1 MILEEIKNNIIDNL
15 KDIIIINEIDAP
27 INSNKLDILIND
39 KSRILICLESNNLY
53 IPSLIIAPEFRH
65 KGIGKNIISIVFSI
79 SKKYNYNL
87 YLVDLVDSFYLD
99 LLLRGASKTN
109 SNDSLLITDNTNL
122 YNNYY
127 KPNEKI
133 DKMINMYEH
142 FRSYDDLF
150 TSICNIVRY
159 KDNIDFNNLD
169 KYPSV
174 IVDLIYINL
183 CSQYIRLNDFG
194 DNKIVYDRI
203 FELLNDKNIFNNII
217 KTYNN
222 IELIKVS
229 NILNELVKL
238 DFTTDYDKTNELLY
252 ELKDINLFE
261 AITSFCKKYNIPEY
275 D

>member
-15 KDIIIINEIDAP
+15 KDIIIINETDAP

-39 KSRILICLESNNLY
+39 KSRILICLESN
-53 IPSLIIAPEFRH
+53 
-65 KGIGKNIISIVFSI
+65 
-79 SKKYNYNL
+79 NL

-133 DKMINMYEH
+133 DKMINMCEH

-222 IELIKVS
+222 IGLIKVS

-238 DFTTDYDKTNELLY
+238 DFTTDYDKINALLY
-252 ELKDINLFE
+252 ELKYINLFE
-261 AITSFCKKYNIPEY
+261 DITSFCKKYNIPGY

>member
-1 MILEEIKNNIIDNL
+1 
-15 KDIIIINEIDAP
+15 
-27 INSNKLDILIND
+27 
-39 KSRILICLESNNLY
+39 
-53 IPSLIIAPEFRH
+53 
-65 KGIGKNIISIVFSI
+65 
-79 SKKYNYNL
+79 
-87 YLVDLVDSFYLD
+87 
-99 LLLRGASKTN
+99 
-109 SNDSLLITDNTNL
+109 
-122 YNNYY
+122 
-127 KPNEKI
+127 
-133 DKMINMYEH
+133 MINMCEH

-150 TSICNIVRY
+150 TSICNIVIY

-183 CSQYIRLNDFG
+183 CSQYIILNDFG

-238 DFTTDYDKTNELLY
+238 DFTTDYDKINELLH

-261 AITSFCKKYNIPEY
+261 AITSFCKKYNIPGY